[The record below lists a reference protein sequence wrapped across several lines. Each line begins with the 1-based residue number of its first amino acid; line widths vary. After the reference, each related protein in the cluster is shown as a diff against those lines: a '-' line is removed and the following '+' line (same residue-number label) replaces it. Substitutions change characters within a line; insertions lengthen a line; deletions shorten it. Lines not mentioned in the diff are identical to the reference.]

1 MAKKRRTVAVGI
13 GLSNVEVLKNAL
25 SKCKDTSQYTIKL
38 CFDEN
43 KDEHCETETLLRQEC
58 SKLYL
63 ALADALKC
71 IEICARREKRLDDN
85 IIYYDTGHGHNVG
98 ARGLLEDVKVLL
110 DNYHKFLVEL
120 DISQ

>member
-1 MAKKRRTVAVGI
+1 MAKKQRSITI
-13 GLSNVEVLKNAL
+13 GDGSCCIETLKNAL

-58 SKLYL
+58 GKLYL
-63 ALADALKC
+63 VLVDALKC
-71 IEICARREKRLDDN
+71 IEICAKEEKRLDDN
-85 IIYYDTGHGHNVG
+85 IIYYDTGHAHNVG
-98 ARGLLEDVKVLL
+98 ARGLLEDVNMLL
-110 DNYHKFLVEL
+110 DNHHKFLVEL